1 MTIFDVVFLAFLG
14 GRAAHERTQCLGDFA
29 LLADDLAHVRFFQQ
43 HDDLR
48 RVVLFLDAVFD
59 LVFILGKLLYNI
71 FYEF

>member
-1 MTIFDVVFLAFLG
+1 MLYFLPSLADAQ
-14 GRAAHERTQCLGDFA
+14 RAQRLGDLA